1 MTRNSCDISGSNE
14 TILHCPSNI
23 LQAALLQHFDDEKQ
37 VDETATDVI
46 L

>member
-14 TILHCPSNI
+14 IVLHRPPNI
-23 LQAALLQHFDDEKQ
+23 SQAALLQHFDDEKQ
-37 VDETATDVI
+37 VDEIATDVI

>member
-1 MTRNSCDISGSNE
+1 MTRNSCDISGYNE
-14 TILHCPSNI
+14 TILHRPSNI
-23 LQAALLQHFDDEKQ
+23 LQATLLQHFDDEKQ